1 MICESFAFRRKI
13 LSKWAEE
20 TARRIR
26 SDNSSGT
33 RCMYMRITL
42 TSTPTK
48 EPLERKACQSG
59 WAWHANMIQES
70 ETRRNART
78 YAGVADRAEW
88 SSDENGA
95 RVHRF
100 RGREGIDE
108 GLGQVRVEQ
117 IYWIQG
123 GCKSGGISVTKE
135 RYLLVY
141 WEPEWKKNG
150 EGREGGSGA
159 KKEKHGD
166 RRWKR
171 SHSYSIGAPFI
182 CWRFSAGNV
191 LYIKTGYCKDSRT
204 HQMFLNR
211 TKERHANLIF
221 LLYLWKFITEIF
233 LF

>member
-1 MICESFAFRRKI
+1 MNIYL
-13 LSKWAEE
+13 LSKWILIQNRFTDNRSWIIRISKEFYRNQPE
-20 TARRIR
+20 KWRRIR

-48 EPLERKACQSG
+48 EALERKACQSG

-100 RGREGIDE
+100 RGREGIDK
-108 GLGQVRVEQ
+108 GLGQVRVAEQ

-123 GCKSGGISVTKE
+123 GSKSGEISVTKE
-135 RYLLVY
+135 RCLLVY
-141 WEPEWKKNG
+141 WEPEWKEVG
-150 EGREGGSGA
+150 EGGRA
-159 KKEKHGD
+159 KKGKHGD
-166 RRWKR
+166 RRWKK
-171 SHSYSIGAPFI
+171 SHPYSIDAFI
-182 CWRFSAGNV
+182 CWSLAENV
-191 LYIKTGYCKDSRT
+191 LQKANIV
-204 HQMFLNR
+204 R
-211 TKERHANLIF
+211 TKEHIKRF
-221 LLYLWKFITEIF
+221 
-233 LF
+233 